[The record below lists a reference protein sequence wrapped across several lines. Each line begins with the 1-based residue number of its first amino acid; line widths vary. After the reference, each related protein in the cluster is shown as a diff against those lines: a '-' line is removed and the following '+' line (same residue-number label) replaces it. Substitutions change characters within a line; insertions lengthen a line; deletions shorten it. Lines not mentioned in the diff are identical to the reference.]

1 MTDVLYVVRGDR
13 PCLRHSLRSLA
24 KFASNVG
31 RVVVAGTDLPAWLSD
46 EVVRVE
52 VPSPYDRKQKNILFA
67 ILETLRR
74 GAVRKCLYSSDDHFM
89 TAPTNLDVYPV
100 FVRPYG
106 YPPLPPPGANAFHMS
121 IYDTGRMLASFGLP
135 CDLRMDGHWN
145 TWIDAA
151 DLGAVES
158 VTRGYERSPWGYEPT
173 TPFVSVARA
182 RGALADVVL
191 KDDFKLK
198 ANKDAEADFAALAKR
213 GMLSAQSLDRCPR
226 FRAWLEEQFPEPCRW
241 EKA

>member
-13 PCLRHSLRSLA
+13 PGFRYSLRSLA

-46 EVVRVE
+46 EVERVE

-74 GAVRKCLYSSDDHFM
+74 GAVGRCLYSSDDHFM
-89 TAPTNLDVYPV
+89 TAPTDLDAYPA

-121 IYDTGRMLASFGLP
+121 IYDTGRLLASFGLP

-145 TWIDAA
+145 TWIDAV

-158 VTRGYERSPWGYEPT
+158 VTRGYDRMPWGYEPT

-182 RGALADVVL
+182 RGALANVVL

-198 ANKDAEADFAALAKR
+198 ANKDADADFAVLAKR
-213 GMLSAQSLDRCPR
+213 GMLSSQSLSRCPR
-226 FRAWLEEQFPEPCRW
+226 FRAWLEERFPEPCKW